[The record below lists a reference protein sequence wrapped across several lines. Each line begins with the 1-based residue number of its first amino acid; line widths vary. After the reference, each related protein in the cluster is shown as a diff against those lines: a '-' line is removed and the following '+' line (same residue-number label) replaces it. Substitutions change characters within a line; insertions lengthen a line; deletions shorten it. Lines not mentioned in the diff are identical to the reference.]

1 MNHVFDR
8 NHCRN
13 NPAYPLAIRSGR
25 QNRKEAEKMP
35 RMRTATGALEIIKQ
49 QDPGTA
55 VTLHYIRQLIS
66 SGKVPFVP
74 VGRKKLINVDEL
86 LAYLERKEEI
96 A

>member
-1 MNHVFDR
+1 
-8 NHCRN
+8 
-13 NPAYPLAIRSGR
+13 
-25 QNRKEAEKMP
+25 MP
-35 RMRTATGALEIIKQ
+35 RMRTATGALEIITQ
-49 QDPGTA
+49 QDPDTA

>member
-1 MNHVFDR
+1 
-8 NHCRN
+8 
-13 NPAYPLAIRSGR
+13 
-25 QNRKEAEKMP
+25 MP

-86 LAYLERKEEI
+86 LAYLERPANKSQVEI
-96 A
+96 SGFGSSEKGNTKSSR

>member
-1 MNHVFDR
+1 
-8 NHCRN
+8 
-13 NPAYPLAIRSGR
+13 
-25 QNRKEAEKMP
+25 MP

-49 QDPGTA
+49 QD
-55 VTLHYIRQLIS
+55 
-66 SGKVPFVP
+66 PFVP

>member
-1 MNHVFDR
+1 
-8 NHCRN
+8 
-13 NPAYPLAIRSGR
+13 
-25 QNRKEAEKMP
+25 MP

-49 QDPGTA
+49 QDPDTA

-86 LAYLERKEEI
+86 LGCYIFNRQNRGSCSDLIEI
-96 A
+96 KIHFGFPFL

>member
-1 MNHVFDR
+1 
-8 NHCRN
+8 
-13 NPAYPLAIRSGR
+13 
-25 QNRKEAEKMP
+25 MP

-49 QDPGTA
+49 QDPDTA

-66 SGKVPFVP
+66 SGK

>member
-1 MNHVFDR
+1 
-8 NHCRN
+8 
-13 NPAYPLAIRSGR
+13 
-25 QNRKEAEKMP
+25 MP

-49 QDPGTA
+49 QDPDTA

-86 LAYLERKEEI
+86 LA
-96 A
+96 

>member
-1 MNHVFDR
+1 
-8 NHCRN
+8 
-13 NPAYPLAIRSGR
+13 
-25 QNRKEAEKMP
+25 MP

-49 QDPGTA
+49 QDPDTA

-74 VGRKKLINVDEL
+74 VDEL

>member
-1 MNHVFDR
+1 MYLIVSVAG
-8 NHCRN
+8 
-13 NPAYPLAIRSGR
+13 AYQLAVRSGG
-25 QNRKEAEKMP
+25 QNRKEAKKVP

-49 QDPGTA
+49 QDPDTA

-86 LAYLERKEEI
+86 LAYLERKEGI